1 MSNLLKFGIPKGS
14 LEEAT
19 IDLFKQAGWTVKT
32 SSRSYFP
39 GIDDDEMKCSL
50 IRPQEMGRYVERGT
64 IDVGIAGRDWVR
76 ENDSDVVEV
85 CEMVYSKVSR
95 RPVRWVLVV
104 GQESKV
110 QKPEDLAGCTISTEL
125 VEFTKRY
132 FAERNIPVTV
142 EFSWGATEAKVVEG
156 LCDAIVEVTETG
168 STIKANNLRIV
179 CDLMTSVPVMIAN
192 KTAWTDPWKRAKI
205 EQIATLLQSALRAEG
220 MVGPE
225 DERAGRPY
233 RGDHLGAAESEESDC
248 ITPLQV
254 RLGLHREYP
263 AGKGSPPDH
272 PRTAASRR
280 PGDCR
285 ISADQDYLIAPR
297 IEAGRLC
304 AACKKPRQVF
314 PPGLCRRQS

>member
-1 MSNLLKFGIPKGS
+1 MSILKFGIPKGS

-19 IDLFKQAGWTVKT
+19 VDLFKQAGWSIAL

-39 GIDDDEMKCSL
+39 TIDDDEMKCSL

-76 ENDSDVVEV
+76 ENDSKVVEV

-104 GQESKV
+104 GPDSTVER
-110 QKPEDLAGCTISTEL
+110 PEDLAGCTISTEL

-168 STIKANNLRIV
+168 STIRANNLRIV
-179 CDLMTSVPVMIAN
+179 CDLMSSVPVMIAHED
-192 KTAWTDPWKRAKI
+192 AWNDPWKRTKI
-205 EQIATLLQSALRAEG
+205 EQIATMLQSALSAEG
-220 MVGPE
+220 MVGLKLNAPSDQIEEIIAILPSLKNPTVSHLYQSDWVSIESILPE
-225 DERAGRPY
+225 KKVRQIIPALIK
-233 RGDHLGAAESEESDC
+233 LGAQG
-248 ITPLQV
+248 IV
-254 RLGLHREYP
+254 EYP
-263 AGKGSPPDH
+263 LTK
-272 PRTAASRR
+272 
-280 PGDCR
+280 
-285 ISADQDYLIAPR
+285 II
-297 IEAGRLC
+297 
-304 AACKKPRQVF
+304 
-314 PPGLCRRQS
+314 

>member
-1 MSNLLKFGIPKGS
+1 MSSILRFGIPKGS

-19 IDLFKQAGWTVKT
+19 VDLFRKSGWNVGI

-39 GIDDDEMKCSL
+39 TIDDQEMKCHL

-104 GQESKV
+104 AQDSPV
-110 QKPEDLAGCTISTEL
+110 QKPEDLHGATISTEL

-142 EFSWGATEAKVVEG
+142 EFSWGATEAKVVDG

-179 CDLMTSVPVMIAN
+179 CDLMESVPVMIAN
-192 KTAWTDPWKRAKI
+192 KGSWHDPWKRAKI
-205 EQIATLLQSALRAEG
+205 EQVATLVQSTLKAEG
-220 MVGPE
+220 MVGLKMNVPGDKINTITKVLPSLKNPTVAHLFNSDWVSIESILPE
-225 DERAGRPY
+225 KEVRKIVPELIK
-233 RGDHLGAAESEESDC
+233 LGAEG
-248 ITPLQV
+248 IV
-254 RLGLHREYP
+254 EYP
-263 AGKGSPPDH
+263 LNK
-272 PRTAASRR
+272 
-280 PGDCR
+280 
-285 ISADQDYLIAPR
+285 II
-297 IEAGRLC
+297 
-304 AACKKPRQVF
+304 
-314 PPGLCRRQS
+314 

>member
-1 MSNLLKFGIPKGS
+1 MADILKFGIPKGS

-19 IDLFKQAGWTVKT
+19 VELFKQSGWTVKT

-76 ENDSDVVEV
+76 ENESDVIEV

-104 GQESKV
+104 AQDSPV

-125 VEFTKRY
+125 VGFTKRY
-132 FAERNIPVTV
+132 FAERHIPVTV

-168 STIKANNLRIV
+168 STIQANNLRIV
-179 CDLMTSVPVMIAN
+179 CDLMSSVPVMIAN
-192 KTAWTDPWKRAKI
+192 QGAMANPWKRAKI

-220 MVGPE
+220 MVGLKMNAPADRIDTITAVLPSLKNPTVAHLYKSDWVSIESILPE
-225 DERAGRPY
+225 KEVRRIIPELL
-233 RGDHLGAAESEESDC
+233 RLGAQG
-248 ITPLQV
+248 IV
-254 RLGLHREYP
+254 EYP
-263 AGKGSPPDH
+263 LSK
-272 PRTAASRR
+272 
-280 PGDCR
+280 
-285 ISADQDYLIAPR
+285 IL
-297 IEAGRLC
+297 
-304 AACKKPRQVF
+304 
-314 PPGLCRRQS
+314 